1 MEVFYRICVGIL
13 IFLMVTSAIVFIN
26 FFLAFKW
33 YAIPSIE
40 RLFVKIGK
48 VTGKANIFYEGMS
61 VWKLIKDKWWNI
73 KWGVMKRKLTKQDI
87 QKQSNPPKNSNLTVE
102 PIRDLKA
109 LMTIGKDLEN
119 QPRNHLLFTLGY
131 Q

>member
-1 MEVFYRICVGIL
+1 
-13 IFLMVTSAIVFIN
+13 
-26 FFLAFKW
+26 
-33 YAIPSIE
+33 
-40 RLFVKIGK
+40 
-48 VTGKANIFYEGMS
+48 
-61 VWKLIKDKWWNI
+61 
-73 KWGVMKRKLTKQDI
+73 MKRKLTKQDI